1 MNRGDFQQLATLR
14 LEEAK
19 ALLDAGYP
27 AGGYYLTGYAIECA
41 LKACIA
47 KKTKEHD
54 FPPKPRVVNN
64 IYSHDLKTL
73 LQGADRGALLTR
85 DAPQGSAL
93 DKNWAAVLLW
103 SPESRYQIVPQQ
115 DAQDLHTAVAD
126 PAEGVLAWLQRNW

>member
-1 MNRGDFQQLATLR
+1 MNRQDFQRLARVR
-14 LEEAK
+14 LEKAR
-19 ALLDAGYP
+19 ALLTAGHSAGAFYLAGY
-27 AGGYYLTGYAIECA
+27 AVECA

-47 KKTKEHD
+47 KKTREHD
-54 FPPKPRVVNN
+54 FAPKPRVVNN
-64 IYSHDLKTL
+64 MYSHDLKTL
-73 LQGADRGALLTR
+73 LQGADLGAALTR

-115 DAQDLHTAVAD
+115 DAQDLYTAMAD

>member
-19 ALLDAGYP
+19 ALLDAGHP
-27 AGGYYLTGYAIECA
+27 AGAYYLAGYAIECA
-41 LKACIA
+41 LKACIS
-47 KKTKEHD
+47 KQTREHD

-73 LQGADRGALLTR
+73 LQGADLGALLTR

-103 SPESRYQIVPQQ
+103 LPESRYQIVPQQ
-115 DAQDLHTAVAD
+115 DAQDLYTAVAD